1 MVLPRPGHPCTAM
14 TDWKL
19 SGPPADELP
28 ALATALVEEVDMLLS
43 SPRWRLLRQSSTIS
57 HHAHAA
63 AALRHAAAL
72 LIDVVDAAERGREA
86 ALRVLGRAHLEAW
99 LVGMYVMAFG
109 DEALADIEA
118 GYIKAISA
126 QHNRLADYDEQLQ
139 REIKKAKAQNKRIR
153 AANKHAERWNEA
165 HPHEEPKPLVE
176 EVPVPMRTA
185 VDLDLERALG
195 GGAPAEEVS
204 PLALAG
210 IVARLNEYGRAQE
223 GPDAVFDMVYD
234 LGYRGLSTLGAH
246 PTLWVLNAYLDFSET
261 STMVGTVAQMGAA
274 SMAGA
279 VLNTAVMLTAALSE
293 KVIALK
299 GDEAPIASSVSARY
313 RIEEVQ

>member
-1 MVLPRPGHPCTAM
+1 M
-14 TDWKL
+14 TDRKL
-19 SGPPADELP
+19 TGPPADELP
-28 ALATALVEEVDMLLS
+28 ALAAALVDEVDMLLS
-43 SPRWRLLRQSSTIS
+43 SPRWRLLRESSTVS
-57 HHAHAA
+57 HRAHAA
-63 AALRHAAAL
+63 AALRHVAEL
-72 LIDVVDAAERGREA
+72 LTDVVDVAQRGREA

-109 DEALADIEA
+109 DEALVDIEA
-118 GYIKAISA
+118 GYVKAISA

-139 REIKKAKAQNKRIR
+139 RDIKKARAQNKRIR
-153 AANKHAERWNEA
+153 AANKHTERWNEA
-165 HPHEEPKPLVE
+165 HPDEEPKPLGE
-176 EVPVPMRTA
+176 EVRVPMRTA
-185 VDLDLERALG
+185 VNLDVERALG
-195 GGAPAEEVS
+195 GRAPVDEVS

-261 STMVGTVAQMGAA
+261 STMVGTVAHMGAP
-274 SMAGA
+274 SMAES

-299 GDEAPIASSVSARY
+299 GDEAPVASSVSARY
-313 RIEEVQ
+313 RIREVQ

>member
-1 MVLPRPGHPCTAM
+1 M
-14 TDWKL
+14 TDRKL

-28 ALATALVEEVDMLLS
+28 ALAAALVEEVNMLLS
-43 SPRWRLLRQSSTIS
+43 SPRWRLLRQSSTVN

-63 AALRHAAAL
+63 AALRHVGAL
-72 LIDVVDAAERGREA
+72 LIDIVEAAKRRREA
-86 ALRVLGRAHLEAW
+86 ALRVLSRAHLEAW
-99 LVGMYVMAFG
+99 IVGMYVMAFG

-118 GYIKAISA
+118 GYVKAISA
-126 QHNRLADYDEQLQ
+126 QQNRLADYNKQLQ
-139 REIKKAKAQNKRIR
+139 RDIKKAKAQNKRIR

-185 VDLDLERALG
+185 VDLDLDRALG
-195 GGAPAEEVS
+195 GGAPADEVS

-210 IVARLNEYGRAQE
+210 IVARLNQYGRAQE

-246 PTLWVLNAYLDFSET
+246 STLWVLKAYLDFSER
-261 STMVGTVAQMGAA
+261 STMVGTVAQMAA
-274 SMAGA
+274 PSMAGSA
-279 VLNTAVMLTAALSE
+279 LNTGVMLTAALSQ

-299 GDEAPIASSVSARY
+299 GDEAPVASSVSARY